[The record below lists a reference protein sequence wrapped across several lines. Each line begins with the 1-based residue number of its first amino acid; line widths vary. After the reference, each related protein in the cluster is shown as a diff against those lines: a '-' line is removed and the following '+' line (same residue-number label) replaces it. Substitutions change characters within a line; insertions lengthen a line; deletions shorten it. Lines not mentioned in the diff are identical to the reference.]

1 MKSTPD
7 NLAHDLAALYD
18 ESVSDAEAALMADR
32 LTAFAGLLME
42 IEAERQG
49 QS

>member
-7 NLAHDLAALYD
+7 NLAHELAALYD
-18 ESVSDAEAALMADR
+18 EPISDAEAALMADR
-32 LTAFAGLLME
+32 LTGFAALLME

-49 QS
+49 KA